1 VQLEHVLAAA
11 EVDGANDVG
20 PAVQAELL
28 TDTRKVI
35 EREASRRDELVL
47 LVGLVDAGHLF
58 ATHQRPRSL
67 TRAPQ
72 RSQRW
77 KRSVKKKGRLRRGS
91 L

>member
-1 VQLEHVLAAA
+1 VELEHVLASA
-11 EVDGANDVG
+11 ELHRPDDVR
-20 PAVQAELL
+20 PAVQAEVIS
-28 TDTRKVI
+28 DARKVV
-35 EREASRRDELVL
+35 EREASGRNELVV
-47 LVGLVDAGHLF
+47 LVRLVDARHLF
-58 ATHQRPRSL
+58 VAHQRPRSL